1 MPKPSD
7 DIQTEIY
14 PSASV
19 QKIFSILSD
28 AGCVKILDMVYEHRQ
43 PKIRDLGTRKHYYD
57 RIAKLT
63 KAHLITKKKRNGK
76 QQLQQQQQKQ
86 QQKTPAN
93 KFGYEL
99 TDLGVSV
106 YGILRILRRAQDLRM
121 NLEAIDA
128 LDESMPHEE
137 LNKLI
142 EKLIPDESIRKILLK
157 DRLRLIRLNIHHTPF

>member
-1 MPKPSD
+1 MSKTSD
-7 DIQTEIY
+7 DIQAESF
-14 PSASV
+14 PKASV
-19 QKIFSILSD
+19 QRIFSILSD
-28 AGCVKILDMVYEHRQ
+28 VGCIKILDMVYEQRQ
-43 PKIRDLGTRKHYYD
+43 PKKSDIGSRKRYYE
-57 RIAKLT
+57 RITKLT
-63 KAHLITKKKRNGK
+63 KAQLITREKKNGN
-76 QQLQQQQQKQ
+76 QQQQQQQKQ
-86 QQKTPAN
+86 QRTTAN
-93 KFGYEL
+93 EYGYEL

-157 DRLRLIRLNIHHTPF
+157 DRLRLIRPNIHHRPF